1 MLVAPTPTP
10 APTPASS
17 TFITCCT
24 TLPNATLNPLDKD
37 LAPAYNASKW
47 FKIIYP
53 QPCWVPNPNCNNKDD
68 FTRDIANW
76 LQRQLKPI
84 GGSLIFLAVLLFL
97 TIVGSC
103 FISKTG
109 RKQMLQRIQELADVS
124 AFKGGAKAGKSA
136 APYANMP

>member
-1 MLVAPTPTP
+1 MTAC
-10 APTPASS
+10 S
-17 TFITCCT
+17 TFVTCCT
-24 TLPNATLNPLDKD
+24 TNITGVKNEPVDSPDNAGPWYQIINP
-37 LAPAYNASKW
+37 A
-47 FKIIYP
+47 
-53 QPCWVPNPNCNNKDD
+53 PCWVPNPNCSNKKS
-68 FTRDIANW
+68 FTTDIANW

-97 TIVGSC
+97 TIIGSC

-109 RKQMLQRIQELADVS
+109 RKQMLQRIQELTDVS